1 MHAIESDSFR
11 PRPRARESDFYSRTR
26 DEYEHEDD
34 DEGGSQRAKA
44 AHLTSAIDSA
54 AFDLSSGRK

>member
-34 DEGGSQRAKA
+34 DEGAICHAVLWRRSITKAEAKE
-44 AHLTSAIDSA
+44 LKRLI
-54 AFDLSSGRK
+54 